1 MPDHRMQM
9 CCICREY
16 PVSQRKSVVCKSPKC
31 KRMLADERRRVDLEK
46 ISIGQASSK
55 RIREMRKRIDNPLH
69 NQTLARNR
77 VDELMN
83 KGFSEVEAI
92 SRTAE
97 QYKMKPAEVLYACRS
112 TKT

>member
-1 MPDHRMQM
+1 MADARLPL
-9 CCICREY
+9 CCICGDC
-16 PVSQRKSVVCKSPKC
+16 PVAQRKSVVCKSPRC
-31 KRMLADERRRVDLEK
+31 RRMLEDERKRVDLERMSVG
-46 ISIGQASSK
+46 IASSK
-55 RIREMRKRIDNPLH
+55 RIRAMRERIDNPLH

-77 VDELMN
+77 VDELMR

-97 QYKMKPAEVLYACRS
+97 QYKMKPAEVLFACRS